1 MNRKQLN
8 CMTTSVAMLAFIDST
23 EVSAIEFD
31 FYGSLRFHAEAISP
45 DKEDTL
51 DAYTGWRDAYSRL
64 GFNVTHQ
71 FNDSLTA
78 YGKLELPLDL
88 PNKKVQDPWEQDED
102 IRIGKIGIKGNFG
115 DLSLGQMWMPYYNA
129 IAYPVDMFS
138 SYYSGF
144 ATYTT
149 FRKGDTIVYY
159 SPSFSGL
166 SGSLGYSLEN
176 GAAESN
182 GDTDDRLQGTL
193 SYSFDNITISGG
205 FDELGGANDLVI
217 IGTSLMWQAMDSLY
231 IGAKYE
237 QHKSDIDTGYGADGD
252 HAMNLYAGY
261 TIGKNT
267 LKAMVADVEH
277 YGETIIQ
284 LGWDYQY
291 QEDLKFFVEYYS
303 EEETAAITEEHGG
316 MNETCWRCDGGR
328 VIAAGLRFD
337 FSAPH

>member
-8 CMTTSVAMLAFIDST
+8 CITTSVAALAFFTST
-23 EVSAIEFD
+23 EASAIEFD
-31 FYGSLRFHAEAISP
+31 FYGSLRFHAEVVNP
-45 DKEDTL
+45 DNENTL
-51 DAYTGWRDAYSRL
+51 DSYTGWRDAYSRL
-64 GFNVTHQ
+64 GFNVTHK

-88 PNKKVQDPWEQDED
+88 PNKAVQDPWDQDED
-102 IRIGKIGIKGNFG
+102 IRIGKIGIKGDFG
-115 DLSLGQMWMPYYNA
+115 NLSLGQMWMPYYNA

-149 FRKGDTIVYY
+149 FRKGDTIAYY

-166 SGSLGYSLEN
+166 SGSFGYSLEN
-176 GAAESN
+176 GAAESD

-205 FDELGGANDLVI
+205 FDDLGGTNDLTI
-217 IGTSLMWQAMDSLY
+217 LGTSLMWQAMDNLY

-237 QHKSDIDTGYGADGD
+237 QHNSDIDTGYGADGD

-277 YGETIIQ
+277 YGETIIH
-284 LGWDYQY
+284 LGLDHQY
-291 QEDLKFFVEYYS
+291 QKDLKFFVEYYN
-303 EEETAAITEEHGG
+303 EKETAAITEEYGG
-316 MNETCWRCDGGR
+316 MNETCWSCDGGQ

-337 FSAPH
+337 FRAP